1 MKYLGLDLG
10 TKTLGLAISD
20 KLGTIANPYKV
31 LRYNDIDLLI
41 KELKNIIKEENI
53 KGLVLGLPKNMDGSL
68 GFAAE
73 RSLNFKAKL
82 ETEISL
88 PIFLVDE
95 RLSTVEAEN
104 ILIGADVSRSKRKKV
119 IDGLAASII
128 LDTFL
133 KMKGWVYER
142 RKTIS

>member
-10 TKTLGLAISD
+10 TKTLGLAITD
-20 KLGTIANPYKV
+20 RLGTIASPYKV
-31 LRYNDIDLLI
+31 LRYNDINILVSELI
-41 KELKNIIKEENI
+41 DIINNEKIDE
-53 KGLVLGLPKNMDGSL
+53 LVLGLPKNMNGSL

-73 RSLNFKAKL
+73 RSLNFK
-82 ETEISL
+82 E
-88 PIFLVDE
+88 LVEKNIDIKIHLIDE

-104 ILIGADVSRSKRKKV
+104 LLIGADVSRKRRKKV

-133 KMKGWVYER
+133 RKKG
-142 RKTIS
+142 

>member
-31 LRYNDIDLLI
+31 LKYNDINLLI
-41 KELKNIIKEENI
+41 EELKNIIKEEDI
-53 KGLVLGLPKNMDGSL
+53 KGLVLGLPKNMNGTL

-73 RSLNFKAKL
+73 RSLNFKEKL
-82 ETEISL
+82 ENTLDL

-104 ILIGADVSRSKRKKV
+104 ILIGANVSRKKRKKV

-133 KMKGWVYER
+133 KMKG
-142 RKTIS
+142 